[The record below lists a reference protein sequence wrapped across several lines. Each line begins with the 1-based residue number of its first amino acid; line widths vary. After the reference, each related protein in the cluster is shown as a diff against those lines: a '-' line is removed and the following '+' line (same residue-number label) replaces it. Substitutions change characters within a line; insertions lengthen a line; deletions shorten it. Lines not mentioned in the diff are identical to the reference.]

1 MKTIRFDLDKCI
13 AKPSQFDAPTAKYL
27 VPTLPAFA
35 IEYAVLKTP
44 QYYFESHPRELTEG
58 RGFHIE
64 GDIVVLHSYTPNIF
78 EEDTSPILLV
88 HYHGIR
94 DYRLL
99 FPAVSTPER
108 KQSLANYYEEA
119 DKCFE
124 AAAWLAFMLMC
135 GAVFEG
141 LLFDR
146 IGSASTHK
154 FNDLIRK
161 AHSTSM
167 ITADEAALFDTVRQ
181 YRNIVHLNQ
190 ADKASVSRADVMD
203 TRKIL
208 DVIVTRLS
216 YPADTAE

>member
-1 MKTIRFDLDKCI
+1 MKTIRFDLDNCIEKPGQFDVPI
-13 AKPSQFDAPTAKYL
+13 AKYR
-27 VPTLPAFA
+27 VPTLPAYA
-35 IEYAVLKTP
+35 IEFAVLKTP
-44 QYYFESHPRELTEG
+44 QQMFESYQRELTEG

-64 GDIVVLHSYTPNIF
+64 GDIVVVSSYTPDF
-78 EEDTSPILLV
+78 LVEAKPPILLV

-99 FPAVSTPER
+99 FPAVTTAER

-119 DKCFE
+119 EKCFE
-124 AAAWLAFMLMC
+124 AGAWLSFMLMC

-146 IGSASTHK
+146 LGMASLNK
-154 FNDLIRK
+154 FVDLIAK
-161 AHSTSM
+161 AQASKV
-167 ITADEAALFDTVRQ
+167 ITADEATLFDTVRR

-190 ADKASVSRADVMD
+190 ADKASVSRAEVMD
-203 TRKIL
+203 TRKTL

-216 YPADTAE
+216 YPATTV